1 MTMNGGVFNIQFSV
15 VTVVLVY
22 SIVYTSSLPNESVII
37 VLTVVQ
43 WMAMGEHS

>member
-22 SIVYTSSLPNESVII
+22 SIVYTRANLAQFILV
-37 VLTVVQ
+37 
-43 WMAMGEHS
+43 